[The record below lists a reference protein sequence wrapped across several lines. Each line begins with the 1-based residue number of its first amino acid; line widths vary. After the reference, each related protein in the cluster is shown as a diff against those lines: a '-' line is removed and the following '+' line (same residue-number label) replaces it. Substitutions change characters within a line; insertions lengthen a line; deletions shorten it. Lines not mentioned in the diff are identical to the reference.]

1 MPELEERAIKFKPR
15 SKANMNKVDCLVGF
29 ITQALADEDIDV
41 VFDAIFY
48 KAKSLGYVIQGDIE
62 VLREAVEKI

>member
-48 KAKSLGYVIQGDIE
+48 KAKSLG
-62 VLREAVEKI
+62 